1 MNENVDQLS
10 AEALVK
16 LEQARVV
23 ETIRENQRY
32 LNEENPEVIKELIL
46 ENVKNGLM
54 QGANIQ
60 PAVLQG
66 INQWG
71 DLKGNWVALGVV
83 MPAFELFIAIFET
96 METFVKPEVYAR
108 VSGVFSEISSDVWG
122 G

>member
-1 MNENVDQLS
+1 MNENADQMS

-23 ETIRENQRY
+23 ETIQESQRY
-32 LNEENPEVIKELIL
+32 LNEPNPEIIKELIL

-60 PAVLQG
+60 PIVLQG

-71 DLKGNWVALGVV
+71 DLKGNWVAMGVV
-83 MPAFELFIAIFET
+83 MPALVLFIAIFET
-96 METFVKPEVYAR
+96 METFVKPEVFER
-108 VSGVFSEISSDVWG
+108 VSGVFSEIYGDVRG

>member
-1 MNENVDQLS
+1 MNENADQMS

-23 ETIRENQRY
+23 ETIQESQRY
-32 LNEENPEVIKELIL
+32 LNEPNPEIIKELIL

-66 INQWG
+66 IN
-71 DLKGNWVALGVV
+71 
-83 MPAFELFIAIFET
+83 
-96 METFVKPEVYAR
+96 
-108 VSGVFSEISSDVWG
+108 
-122 G
+122 

>member
-1 MNENVDQLS
+1 MYENADQMS

-23 ETIRENQRY
+23 ETIQESQRY
-32 LNEENPEVIKELIL
+32 LNEPNPEIIKELIL

-66 INQWG
+66 INQWS
-71 DLKGNWVALGVV
+71 DLKGNWIAMGVV
-83 MPAFELFIAIFET
+83 MPALGLFIAIFET
-96 METFVKPEVYAR
+96 METFVKPEVFER
-108 VSGVFSEISSDVWG
+108 VSGVFSEIYGDVRG

>member
-1 MNENVDQLS
+1 MNENTDQMS

-23 ETIRENQRY
+23 ETIQESQRY
-32 LNEENPEVIKELIL
+32 LNEPNPEIIKELIL

-66 INQWG
+66 INQWS
-71 DLKGNWVALGVV
+71 DLKGNWIAMGVV
-83 MPAFELFIAIFET
+83 MPALGLFIAIFET
-96 METFVKPEVYAR
+96 METFVKPEVFER
-108 VSGVFSEISSDVWG
+108 VSGVFSEIYGDVRG

>member
-1 MNENVDQLS
+1 MNENTDQMS

-23 ETIRENQRY
+23 ETIQESQRY
-32 LNEENPEVIKELIL
+32 LNEPNPEIIKELIL

-66 INQWG
+66 INQWS
-71 DLKGNWVALGVV
+71 DLKGNWVARGVV
-83 MPAFELFIAIFET
+83 MPALELFIAIFET
-96 METFVKPEVYAR
+96 METFVKPEVFER
-108 VSGVFSEISSDVWG
+108 VSGVFSEISGDVWG

>member
-1 MNENVDQLS
+1 MNENADQMS

-23 ETIRENQRY
+23 ETIQESQRY
-32 LNEENPEVIKELIL
+32 LNEPNPEIIKELIL

-66 INQWG
+66 INQWS

-83 MPAFELFIAIFET
+83 MPALELFIAIFET
-96 METFVKPEVYAR
+96 METFVKPEVFER
-108 VSGVFSEISSDVWG
+108 VSGVFSEISGDVWG

>member
-1 MNENVDQLS
+1 MNENTDQMS

-23 ETIRENQRY
+23 ETIQEGQRY
-32 LNEENPEVIKELIL
+32 LNEPKPEIIKELIL
-46 ENVKNGLM
+46 ESVKNGLI
-54 QGANIQ
+54 QGADIQ

-66 INQWG
+66 INQWS
-71 DLKGNWVALGVV
+71 DLKGNWIAMGVV
-83 MPAFELFIAIFET
+83 MPALELFIAIFET

-108 VSGVFSEISSDVWG
+108 VSGVFSEISGDVRG

>member
-1 MNENVDQLS
+1 MNENANQMS
-10 AEALVK
+10 AEALIK

-23 ETIRENQRY
+23 ETIQEGQRY
-32 LNEENPEVIKELIL
+32 LNEPNPEIIKELIL
-46 ENVKNGLM
+46 ESVKNALM

-60 PAVLQG
+60 PEVLQG

-71 DLKGNWVALGVV
+71 DLKGNWIAMGAM
-83 MPAFELFIAIFET
+83 MPALELFIAIFET

-108 VSGVFSEISSDVWG
+108 VSGVFSEISGDVWG

>member
-1 MNENVDQLS
+1 MNENTDQMS

-23 ETIRENQRY
+23 ETIQESQRY
-32 LNEENPEVIKELIL
+32 LNEPNPEIIKELIL

-66 INQWG
+66 INQWC

-96 METFVKPEVYAR
+96 MESYVKPEVYAR
-108 VSGVFSEISSDVWG
+108 VSGVFSEISGDVWG

>member
-1 MNENVDQLS
+1 MYENADQMS

-23 ETIRENQRY
+23 ETIQESQRY
-32 LNEENPEVIKELIL
+32 LNEPNPEIIKELIL

-60 PAVLQG
+60 PVVLQG

-71 DLKGNWVALGVV
+71 DLKGNWVAMGVV
-83 MPAFELFIAIFET
+83 MPALGLFIAIFET
-96 METFVKPEVYAR
+96 METFVKPEVFER
-108 VSGVFSEISSDVWG
+108 VSGVFSEIYGDVRG

>member
-10 AEALVK
+10 AESLVK

-96 METFVKPEVYAR
+96 MESFVKPEVYAR

>member
-1 MNENVDQLS
+1 MNENADQMS

-23 ETIRENQRY
+23 ETIQESQRY
-32 LNEENPEVIKELIL
+32 LNEPNPEIIKELIL
-46 ENVKNGLM
+46 ESVKNGLI
-54 QGANIQ
+54 QGADIQ

-66 INQWG
+66 INQWS
-71 DLKGNWVALGVV
+71 DLKGNWIAMGVV
-83 MPAFELFIAIFET
+83 MPALELFIAIFET

-108 VSGVFSEISSDVWG
+108 VSGVFSEISGDVRG

>member
-1 MNENVDQLS
+1 MNENADQMS

-23 ETIRENQRY
+23 ETIQESQRY
-32 LNEENPEVIKELIL
+32 LNEPNPEIIKELIL

-83 MPAFELFIAIFET
+83 MPALELFIAIFET
-96 METFVKPEVYAR
+96 METFVKPEVFER
-108 VSGVFSEISSDVWG
+108 VSGVFSEISGDVRG

>member
-1 MNENVDQLS
+1 MNENADQMS

-23 ETIRENQRY
+23 ETIQESQRY
-32 LNEENPEVIKELIL
+32 LNEPNPEIIKELIL

-66 INQWG
+66 INQWS
-71 DLKGNWVALGVV
+71 DLKGNWIAMGVV
-83 MPAFELFIAIFET
+83 MPALGLFIAIFET
-96 METFVKPEVYAR
+96 METFVKPEVFER
-108 VSGVFSEISSDVWG
+108 VSGVFSEIYGDVRG

>member
-1 MNENVDQLS
+1 MYENADQMS

-23 ETIRENQRY
+23 ETIQESQRY
-32 LNEENPEVIKELIL
+32 LNEPNPEIIKELIL

-66 INQWG
+66 INRWS
-71 DLKGNWVALGVV
+71 DLKGNWIAMGVV
-83 MPAFELFIAIFET
+83 MPALGLFIAIFET
-96 METFVKPEVYAR
+96 METFVKPEVFER
-108 VSGVFSEISSDVWG
+108 VSGVFSEISGDVWG

>member
-1 MNENVDQLS
+1 MNENADQMS

-23 ETIRENQRY
+23 ETVQESQRY
-32 LNEENPEVIKELIL
+32 LNESDPEVIKELIL

-54 QGANIQ
+54 QDANIP

-66 INQWG
+66 INQWS

-83 MPAFELFIAIFET
+83 MPALELFIAIFET
-96 METFVKPEVYAR
+96 METFVKPEVFER
-108 VSGVFSEISSDVWG
+108 VSGVFSEISGDVWG

>member
-1 MNENVDQLS
+1 MNENADQMS

-23 ETIRENQRY
+23 ETIQEGQRY
-32 LNEENPEVIKELIL
+32 LNEPNPEIIKELIL
-46 ENVKNGLM
+46 ESVKNGLI
-54 QGANIQ
+54 QGADIQ

-66 INQWG
+66 INQWS
-71 DLKGNWVALGVV
+71 DLKGNWIAMGVV
-83 MPAFELFIAIFET
+83 MPALELFIAIFET

-108 VSGVFSEISSDVWG
+108 VSGVFSEISGDVRG